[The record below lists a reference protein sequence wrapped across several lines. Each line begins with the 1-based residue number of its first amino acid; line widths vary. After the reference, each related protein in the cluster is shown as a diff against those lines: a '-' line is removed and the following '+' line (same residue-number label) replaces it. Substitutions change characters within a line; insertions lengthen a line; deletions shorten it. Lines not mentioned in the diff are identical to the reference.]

1 MRFNENI
8 LDGMND
14 INETFEKTEKKEG
27 MNPAETEYTAKVI
40 KLTKGQNEVLETEA
54 MKIEYVEQYE
64 VVETTEFFSHETDK
78 KEEQPRE

>member
-8 LDGMND
+8 LDGKND

-54 MKIEYVEQYE
+54 MKIEYVE
-64 VVETTEFFSHETDK
+64 
-78 KEEQPRE
+78 